1 MKKGTKIFLVSLVI
15 EIVVETISDTRK
27 EYLDH
32 IDQLED
38 AYKKLKKLKRE
49 EIGGDVYAAAVI
61 EYELAHEKVVGDS
74 FLWGKL
80 VPKNKRALVDDMD
93 AWVMANNK

>member
-1 MKKGTKIFLVSLVI
+1 MKKETKIFLVSLAI
-15 EIVVETISDTRK
+15 EIVVETISDTRE

-32 IDQLED
+32 IESLED
-38 AYKKLKKLKRE
+38 AYKKLKALKE
-49 EIGGDVYAAAVI
+49 KEIGGDVYAAAVI

-74 FLWGKL
+74 FLWRKL
-80 VPKNKRALVDDMD
+80 VPKNKRALVNGMD